1 MGIPSYFSYIVKNH
15 SDIVKKLKDINK
27 KINNLYLDSNSIIY
41 DCFYSIQKAEQ
52 TQAEQTQAEQT
63 QAEQTQAEQTQAEHN
78 PINKTQFETK
88 LIKSIIQKIKE
99 YIKIVKPTGTV
110 MIAFDGVAPSAKLKQ
125 QRNRRYKSALEKIL
139 KKDDTVGWDK
149 TAITPG
155 TEFMEKLGK
164 RINRHFQK
172 NKNIIVSDSS
182 EPGEGEHKIF
192 QYIRDNEDRHK
203 NEVTM
208 IYGLDA
214 DLIMLCLN
222 HLPVSKEI
230 YLFRE
235 TPDFI
240 RSLNADLE
248 PNSNYFLDIPEL
260 AKHIILEMNGQ
271 KEPDSI
277 QEKNRLYDYIFLCF
291 FLGNDFMPHFPS
303 IPIRHG
309 GIHILK
315 SAYYNILGRSNKNLT
330 NGKEIYWGNL
340 KKFIQYISSNEHDR
354 IIEEYKTNQKL
365 ERRHKKYEKM
375 IDKLND
381 IPTKIRDNEKF
392 IDPYSPYWEQRYYK
406 TLFDLDIS
414 DFYRKKICLN
424 FLTGLEWNMKY
435 YTSGCPDWDWKYEYN
450 YPPLLNDLVKYI
462 PGWEVSLIKENDN
475 GPIPQLAQL
484 CYVLPK
490 SSLDLIP
497 NKIREEVKEEFNYS
511 MDFDIE
517 WSFCRYFWEGH
528 VKLPEIDMEKLIDIV
543 EN

>member
-41 DCFYSIQKAEQ
+41 DCFYSIQKQEIGIFKQ
-52 TQAEQTQAEQT
+52 
-63 QAEQTQAEQTQAEHN
+63 
-78 PINKTQFETK
+78 TQFETK

-99 YIKIVKPTGTV
+99 YIKIVKPIGIV
-110 MIAFDGVAPSAKLKQ
+110 MIAFDGVAPAAKLKQ

-139 KKDDTVGWDK
+139 KKDDTIGWDK

-155 TEFMEKLGK
+155 TDFMEKLGK

-192 QYIRDNEDRHK
+192 QYIRDNEARHK
-203 NEVTM
+203 QEITM

-392 IDPYSPYWEQRYYK
+392 INPYSPYWEQRYYK

-435 YTSGCPDWDWKYEYN
+435 YTSGCPDWEWKYEYN

-484 CYVLPK
+484 CYVLPE
-490 SSLDLIP
+490 SSLGLIP
-497 NKIREEVKEEFNYS
+497 KKIREEVKEEFNYS

-543 EN
+543 IK

>member
-15 SDIVKKLKDINK
+15 SNIVKKLKDVNK

-41 DCFYSIQKAEQ
+41 DCFYSIQAEQ

-63 QAEQTQAEQTQAEHN
+63 QAQQTQAEQTQAEHN
-78 PINKTQFETK
+78 PLNKTQFETK

-99 YIKIVKPTGTV
+99 YIKIVKPVGKV
-110 MIAFDGVAPSAKLKQ
+110 MIAFDGVAPAAKLKQ

-139 KKDDTVGWDK
+139 KKDNTIGWDK

-172 NKNIIVSDSS
+172 KKNIIVSDSS

-365 ERRHKKYEKM
+365 ERRNKKYEKI

-392 IDPYSPYWEQRYYK
+392 IDPYNPYWEQRYYK

-462 PGWEVSLIKENDN
+462 PGWEVSFIKENDN
-475 GPIPQLAQL
+475 GPIPPLAQL
-484 CYVLPK
+484 CYVLPE
-490 SSLDLIP
+490 SSLDLVP
-497 NKIREEVKEEFNYS
+497 KKIREEVKEEFNYS
-511 MDFDIE
+511 MNFDIE

>member
-15 SDIVKKLKDINK
+15 SNIVKKLKDVNK

-41 DCFYSIQKAEQ
+41 DCFYSIQAEQ

-78 PINKTQFETK
+78 PLNKTQFETK

-99 YIKIVKPTGTV
+99 YIKIVKPVGKV
-110 MIAFDGVAPSAKLKQ
+110 MIAFDGVAPAAKLKQ

-139 KKDDTVGWDK
+139 KKDNTIGWDK

-172 NKNIIVSDSS
+172 KKNIIVSDSS

-330 NGKEIYWGNL
+330 NGKEIHWGNL

-365 ERRHKKYEKM
+365 ERRNKKYEKI

-392 IDPYSPYWEQRYYK
+392 IDPYNPYWEQRYYK

-435 YTSGCPDWDWKYEYN
+435 YTSGCPDWKWKYEYN

-462 PGWEVSLIKENDN
+462 PGWEVSFIKENDT
-475 GPIPQLAQL
+475 GPIPPLAQL
-484 CYVLPK
+484 CYVLPE

>member
-15 SDIVKKLKDINK
+15 SNIVKKLKDVNK

-41 DCFYSIQKAEQ
+41 DCFYSIQAEQ
-52 TQAEQTQAEQT
+52 TQAEQTQEEQT

-78 PINKTQFETK
+78 PLNKTQFETK

-99 YIKIVKPTGTV
+99 YIKIVKPVGKV
-110 MIAFDGVAPSAKLKQ
+110 MIAFDGVAPAAKLKQ

-139 KKDDTVGWDK
+139 KKDNTIGWDK

-172 NKNIIVSDSS
+172 KKNIIVSDSS

-365 ERRHKKYEKM
+365 ERRNKKYEKI

-392 IDPYSPYWEQRYYK
+392 IDPYNPYWEQRYYK

-462 PGWEVSLIKENDN
+462 PGWEVSFIKENDN
-475 GPIPQLAQL
+475 GPIPPLAQL
-484 CYVLPK
+484 CYVLPE
-490 SSLDLIP
+490 SSLDLVP
-497 NKIREEVKEEFNYS
+497 KKIREEVKEEFNYS
-511 MDFDIE
+511 MNFDIE